1 MLLGIN
7 IGGKERLKYLEFL
20 KNKQEENID
29 KLEND
34 FLIESKKEINKK
46 TENNFDDAE
55 SNHQLGMKYSEKNNI
70 LKFSD
75 FDKQFDEE
83 SDYIEKENKFYDFD
97 EELLLYRPFEIDSLV
112 TSLLNLKNAL
122 VLTSED
128 RRVNQIIDYSYSENI
143 FKNLKNKEG
152 SIICQSNIGN
162 LESQILQYDKAIY
175 HLVVSLRETKLERF
189 LKRNLS
195 DEFDEGDILLKLISN
210 LFNEKKKEKNNIN

>member
-1 MLLGIN
+1 M
-7 IGGKERLKYLEFL
+7 
-20 KNKQEENID
+20 
-29 KLEND
+29 
-34 FLIESKKEINKK
+34 
-46 TENNFDDAE
+46 
-55 SNHQLGMKYSEKNNI
+55 
-70 LKFSD
+70 
-75 FDKQFDEE
+75 
-83 SDYIEKENKFYDFD
+83 
-97 EELLLYRPFEIDSLV
+97 LLYRPFEIDSLV

-175 HLVVSLRETKLERF
+175 HLVISLQETKLERF

-210 LFNEKKKEKNNIN
+210 LFNEKKKEKNNKLIEKQINNSREEFSQKTIGILINNNPIYIFKLYKK